1 MDELSSDARTL
12 VRIKVHSGKVL
23 IIDAVCINCNK
34 RINRC
39 EQSALEELD
48 TSCLKYD
55 NLTELKLYIAFNYY
69 DL

>member
-1 MDELSSDARTL
+1 MLY
-12 VRIKVHSGKVL
+12 VL
-23 IIDAVCINCNK
+23 IVTNGL
-34 RINRC
+34 NRC